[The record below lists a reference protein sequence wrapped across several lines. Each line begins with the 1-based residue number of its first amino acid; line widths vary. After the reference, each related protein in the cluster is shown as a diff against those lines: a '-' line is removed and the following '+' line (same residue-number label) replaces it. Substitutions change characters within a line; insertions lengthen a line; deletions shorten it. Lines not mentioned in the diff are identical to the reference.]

1 MYRTHSCGELRA
13 EHVGSEVTLAGWV
26 HVHRNLGG
34 MLFIDLRDRYGITQV
49 SVNEESNPEAF
60 AVLQG
65 VKGEYVVSVTGTVTA
80 RPDNMVNADMA
91 TGAIELVVSR
101 AEILNQ
107 SEVLPFQVSEKGDEQ
122 NISED
127 LRLKH
132 RYIDMRKPRIAQR
145 MAFRAEF
152 LQFTRNWFTNQNFM
166 EVQTPLLTGSSPE
179 GARDFLVPSRF
190 YPGKFYA
197 LPQAPQQYK
206 QLLMVGGIDRYF
218 QIAPCMRDED
228 LRADRSLEFY
238 QLDVETSFL
247 TQEEFFQLVEPY
259 FIEVTESL
267 TDKKIMSKP
276 FPRLTY
282 KEVMDKYGSDKPDIR
297 YGFEFHDV
305 SDWAKNTG
313 FSVFNSA
320 PKVKGICVT
329 GGASFSRK
337 DIDGVLT
344 PIATNNGA
352 KGLAW
357 MKLTDEGWTGGVSK
371 FFTPEELD
379 ALQAEF
385 GAAVGDIILFIA
397 DEIHVI
403 NKALDQV
410 RRQSAEMIGAIDNN
424 VLAYA
429 WVIDYPMYEADEETG
444 KIDFSHNP
452 FSMPQGGL
460 EALNN
465 DSPLDILAYQYD
477 IICNGYELSS
487 GAVRNHVPEI
497 MYKAFE
503 IAGYEKAQVDAE
515 FGHMIEAFAYG
526 APPHCGFAPGIERML
541 MILQGEDNIRDVI
554 PFPKNNKGVDPLMNA
569 PAGVFPEQLEEL
581 SLKIEIKKEEE

>member
-1 MYRTHSCGELRA
+1 
-13 EHVGSEVTLAGWV
+13 
-26 HVHRNLGG
+26 